1 MRNPVGLLYFSPKG
15 AKIVAKTNNKICK
28 ICGTPYHYCYSC
40 DHKDPAWKQLV
51 CSEDCN
57 MIWIALSRNGV
68 GLASSKET
76 LDNLAGIPMPKTLQS
91 SIQEHIDR
99 LKAEVAPEIEVH
111 EEPIVEEVVFQP
123 KKKKKIESIDE

>member
-1 MRNPVGLLYFSPKG
+1 M
-15 AKIVAKTNNKICK
+15 AKTNNKICQ

-68 GLASSKET
+68 GIASAQET
-76 LDNLAGIPMPKTLQS
+76 MDTLAGIPMPDKLQP